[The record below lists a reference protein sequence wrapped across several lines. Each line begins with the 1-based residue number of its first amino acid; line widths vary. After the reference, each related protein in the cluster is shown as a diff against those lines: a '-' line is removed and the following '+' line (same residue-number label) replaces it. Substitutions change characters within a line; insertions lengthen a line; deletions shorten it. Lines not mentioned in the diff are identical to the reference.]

1 MENHA
6 RYGEMIYGHKD
17 NNLYVN
23 LFIPSTLRW
32 GDIHIEQQTAFP
44 DEEGTTLAVS
54 PEKGE
59 KEFTLLSVFPNGRIR
74 KHYAC
79 LSTVNN
85 RK

>member
-32 GDIHIEQQTAFP
+32 GDTQIEQQTAFP
-44 DEEGTTLAVS
+44 DEEGSTLVIS
-54 PEKGE
+54 PEKGK
-59 KEFTLLSVFPNGRIR
+59 KEFTFFSVFPNGRSR

-79 LSTVNN
+79 LLMVNG
-85 RK
+85 RT